1 MREGGM
7 QFLKHDMAGSKG
19 HETML
24 ALFKVDRNSIYK
36 CEFVLQKWWLHNDPI
51 VGFDTAA

>member
-24 ALFKVDRNSIYK
+24 ALFMVDRNSIYK

-51 VGFDTAA
+51 VGFDYVA